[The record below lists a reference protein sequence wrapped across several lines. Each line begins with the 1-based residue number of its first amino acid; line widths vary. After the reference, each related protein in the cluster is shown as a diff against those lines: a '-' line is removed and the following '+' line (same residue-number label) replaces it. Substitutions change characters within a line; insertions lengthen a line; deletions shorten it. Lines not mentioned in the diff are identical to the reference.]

1 MTYNTLEDNFPL
13 SNCKHSKI
21 DGSSSSFSEEDANVR
36 VNLIPEPE
44 GTSLINFD
52 INATKQKQGRGRP
65 RNAQTAL
72 IVEEGPPVP
81 TRSSQRIR

>member
-52 INATKQKQGRGRP
+52 INATK
-65 RNAQTAL
+65 
-72 IVEEGPPVP
+72 
-81 TRSSQRIR
+81 